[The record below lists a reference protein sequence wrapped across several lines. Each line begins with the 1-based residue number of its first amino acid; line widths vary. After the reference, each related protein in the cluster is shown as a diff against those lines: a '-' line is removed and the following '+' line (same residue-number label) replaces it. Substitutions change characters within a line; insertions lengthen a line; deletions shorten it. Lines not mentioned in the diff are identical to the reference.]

1 MTRVRESEPGVP
13 RLEQAK
19 RKGAAQRPGYAN
31 LGHRGSKKED
41 QALPSKA
48 KAEPLR
54 SATLL
59 LRFLAATLT
68 LMSNEPGSSRHS
80 SVATRHFS
88 VGLIGGG
95 NISETHA
102 RAARA
107 IPGVAIAA
115 VYGTNAAKVSRL
127 AHDYGGTP
135 YKNLDAF
142 LTHRP
147 MDLVMIGSPSGL
159 HAEHGIAAARHGL
172 HVLTEKP
179 IDIST
184 SRADALISAA
194 AQANVKLGV
203 LFQDRT
209 KPHLRQ
215 LKSWLEQGQLG
226 RPLFADARVKWY
238 RPPEYYANSRWRGT
252 FALDGG
258 GALINQ
264 GIHTVDLLLWL
275 LGDVTRVQACTATQL
290 HKIEAE
296 DTAVALLEFANG
308 ALGTFHA
315 TTAAYPGYPR
325 RVEITGTQGTV
336 ILEHDRIVS
345 ADLRDSSAAAAVS
358 ADLARLAG
366 AAADQNQSATSAA
379 VSDFR
384 GHQLLLEDF
393 LQAIEENGAP
403 LCDGREA
410 RRSLALV
417 EQIYNS
423 AQVKP

>member
-1 MTRVRESEPGVP
+1 MPSEKFHARRGGNWAGSVSAELCFGLAHRPAAHRP
-13 RLEQAK
+13 RLTV
-19 RKGAAQRPGYAN
+19 RR
-31 LGHRGSKKED
+31 
-41 QALPSKA
+41 LP
-48 KAEPLR
+48 L
-54 SATLL
+54 SA
-59 LRFLAATLT
+59 RFLATLT
-68 LMSNEPGSSRHS
+68 RMSTLPASTRESSLASRQ
-80 SVATRHFS
+80 FS
-88 VGLIGGG
+88 IGLIGGG

-107 IPGVAIAA
+107 IAGVTVAA
-115 VYGTNAAKVSRL
+115 VYGSNAEKVSRL
-127 AHDYGGTP
+127 ALENGGTP
-135 YKNLDAF
+135 YERFDAF
-142 LTHRP
+142 LRHRP

-159 HAEHGIAAARHGL
+159 HAEHGIAAAGQGL
-172 HVLTEKP
+172 DVLTEKP

-184 SRADALISAA
+184 ERADALIAAA
-194 AQANVKLGV
+194 AQASVKLGV

-215 LKSWLEQGQLG
+215 LKSWIEQGLLG
-226 RPLFADARVKWY
+226 RPLFVDACVKWY
-238 RPPEYYANSRWRGT
+238 RPPEYYSNSRWRGT

-275 LGDVTRVQACTATQL
+275 LGDVSRVQSRIATQL

-296 DTAVALLEFANG
+296 DTAVVLLEFANG

-325 RVEITGTQGTV
+325 RVEITGSGGTV
-336 ILEHDRIVS
+336 IVEHDRIIA
-345 ADLRDSSAAAAVS
+345 ADLRDPSAAAVAS

-366 AAADQNQSATSAA
+366 GAADRNQSATSAA

-384 GHQLLLEDF
+384 GHQLLVEDF
-393 LQAIEENGAP
+393 LQAIEENRAP
-403 LCDGREA
+403 LCDGREG

-423 AQVKP
+423 ARAKP